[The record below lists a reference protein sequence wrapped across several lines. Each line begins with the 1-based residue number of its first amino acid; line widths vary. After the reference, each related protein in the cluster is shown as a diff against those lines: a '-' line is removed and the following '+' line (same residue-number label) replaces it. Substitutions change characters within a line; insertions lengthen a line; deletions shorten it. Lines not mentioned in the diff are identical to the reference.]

1 MMKPRCLE
9 DKFLGWSAT
18 GELLPC
24 CWYDNPNKEY
34 IKDLLDEKF
43 RISYDNTV
51 EDVLNSLNW
60 SIEIGGLS
68 KLIEISENNLSLVND
83 WVENSNNFEF
93 LAK

>member
-34 IKDLLDEKF
+34 IKELLQEKF
-43 RISYDNTV
+43 RLSYDNTV
-51 EDVLNSLNW
+51 EDVLNSKEWKDFFDKVKNDP
-60 SIEIGGLS
+60 E
-68 KLIEISENNLSLVND
+68 SLPPICHRYCG
-83 WVENSNNFEF
+83 
-93 LAK
+93 

>member
-1 MMKPRCLE
+1 MKPRCLE

-43 RISYDNTV
+43 RMNCIENRLAIRNFVQEANFFCNAKT
-51 EDVLNSLNW
+51 EFQNSQCG
-60 SIEIGGLS
+60 SR
-68 KLIEISENNLSLVND
+68 
-83 WVENSNNFEF
+83 FEGIVCVYI
-93 LAK
+93 